1 MPPPP
6 ASKMPDEEE
15 PEVQHMEE
23 VSNFKV
29 FYIHVI
35 DKIWTAEGKHL

>member
-23 VSNFKV
+23 VSNEV